1 MAEVASPTRIKIS
14 SFTLAGPGIRPILMA
29 IVLFSLLAL
38 VFVWSRIHAINLEY
52 SISGLQR
59 EIRLHQEQL
68 NELSLEAAYL
78 SRDERIETLAR
89 AELGLREP
97 AAGQIIQVE

>member
-1 MAEVASPTRIKIS
+1 MAEVATPTRVKIS
-14 SFTLAGPGIRPILMA
+14 SITLAGPGVKPMLIA
-29 IVLFSLLAL
+29 IVLFSVLAL

-59 EIRLHQEQL
+59 EIRLNQEQL

-78 SRDERIETLAR
+78 SRSERIESLAR
-89 AELGLREP
+89 NELGLREP
-97 AAGQIIQVE
+97 DSGQIIQVE